1 MPFVFSAILF
11 ACYLVAAIAVGL
23 MTPALAANLSPMG
36 ISLGGATAAF
46 LACLVGHLMVLRQV
60 DREAALQALGRARGA
75 VRAAERQAADL
86 QARLGAIQS
95 GLDSSSRR
103 ESAELIAAMQ
113 ALQAELADFSVRAAA
128 PPAPALA
135 PVPPAEAEA
144 EPAVAAPPQ
153 APVGVPAVGE
163 PEFQG
168 LTFGTGAPRVA
179 DHAQFEAVRAAVA
192 DNRVDLHA
200 REIVALPGHQTGLVD
215 VFGQVRDARGA
226 VLAAEDYLPAAAR
239 AGKAGPLDN
248 LLLLRSTQLLRQIR
262 RAGALPPG
270 LLRISPNSLRDGDFF
285 PQFVDFLE
293 HNGDLNEVVI
303 FALGEAAF
311 EDLVKSSNPGLAR
324 LAAIGFTF
332 CLDGITRLDH
342 DAEALGALNVR
353 YLRLAASDLFDDPEA
368 AGALASR
375 LEAAGIALIVDD
387 VEDEETEAVLLE
399 NGIRLGGGPLY
410 GSHRPALELAL

>member
-1 MPFVFSAILF
+1 MSFLFSAILF
-11 ACYLVAAIAVGL
+11 ACYLVAAAAVGL
-23 MTPALAANLSPMG
+23 MTPALAANLSPTG
-36 ISLGGATAAF
+36 ISLGGAAAAF
-46 LACLVGHLMVLRQV
+46 LACLAGHLMVLRQV
-60 DREAALQALGRARGA
+60 DRDAAIQAVGRVRGA
-75 VRAAERQAADL
+75 ARMAERQAADL
-86 QARLGAIQS
+86 QARLSAIQS
-95 GLDSSSRR
+95 GLDSSGRR
-103 ESAELIAAMQ
+103 ESAELIAAIE
-113 ALQAELADFSVRAAA
+113 ALRADLADFSVRAAA
-128 PPAPALA
+128 PPAPKPA
-135 PVPPAEAEA
+135 PPAEAKAKSE
-144 EPAVAAPPQ
+144 VAAAVTPQ
-153 APVGVPAVGE
+153 APAGAPG
-163 PEFQG
+163 FQT
-168 LTFGTGAPRVA
+168 LTFGASAPKLA
-179 DHAQFEAVRAAVA
+179 DQALFEAVRAAVA

-200 REIVALPGHQTGLVD
+200 REIVALPGHQTALVD
-215 VFGQVRDARGA
+215 VFGQVRDAWGA

-248 LLLLRSTQLLRQIR
+248 LLLLRGTQLLRQIR
-262 RAGALPPG
+262 RAGSLPPA
-270 LLRISPNSLRDGDFF
+270 LLRISADSLRDADFF

-311 EDLVKSSNPGLAR
+311 DDLTNSSDPGLAR

-368 AGALASR
+368 AGALASG

-387 VEDEETEAVLLE
+387 VEDEETEAVLLD